1 MSLSSLWERG
11 RTILQ
16 PLNHSVIFIAMS
28 EDIRMALKPGMIVKV
43 HQKIKDVNAKGEEKE
58 RIQLFEGIILA
69 IKHGKEAGATVTVRK
84 ISDGIG
90 VEKIFPIHSPVVDK
104 IELVRQMKVKQ
115 ARPYFLRDYKKKLTE
130 VRQVKGAVKK
140 EKVENPIAKKEIVE
154 ETSIETEAP
163 TIEEGKE

>member
-1 MSLSSLWERG
+1 
-11 RTILQ
+11 
-16 PLNHSVIFIAMS
+16 
-28 EDIRMALKPGMIVKV
+28 MALKPGMIVKV